1 MGLGVHRPVGSVITQ
16 WGRYEVWGHTTTRAR
31 HRALTIAPQRTAA
44 SPGAWLG
51 RYLHTAAAVDGACAL
66 AGGLTALMIRYGDP
80 GAGRLPYGL
89 LTVSLPFLWCLSVA
103 LARGYDARIVGSG
116 SDEFRRVFN
125 AALGLTAGIAILA
138 YATRGDLARGYVVIA
153 LPCAAVLDLAA
164 RYALRKRL
172 HRRRRCSGVFMRRVI
187 AVGHAEGLTDLIT
200 ELRREPHHGLT
211 VVGACLTAGP
221 ARSQVGAVPVCGGLE
236 HVQSA
241 VSDLGADTVA
251 VLACP
256 ELNGVRLRE
265 LAWQLEKTGT
275 GLCVTPA
282 ILDVAGPRTTIR
294 PAAGMPLL
302 HVDHPELTGL
312 RWVVK
317 GAFDR
322 VSAAAALIL
331 LAPLM
336 AGITLAIR
344 LGDGG
349 PAIFRQTRVG
359 KDGDPFLVCKF
370 RTMVA
375 DAEQRRAE
383 LQAHNEG
390 GGLLFKMRNDPR
402 ITPVGRW
409 LRKYSLDELPQLW
422 NVLKGDMSL
431 VGPRPALLAEA
442 ALYGSYVRRR
452 LVVKPGITGLWQVSG
467 RSDLP
472 WEEAVRL
479 DLRYVE
485 NWSFAL
491 DLQILWKTMSA
502 VIQGSGAY

>member
-1 MGLGVHRPVGSVITQ
+1 MLGQ
-16 WGRYEVWGHTTTRAR
+16 TTTRAGTKT
-31 HRALTIAPQRTAA
+31 LTVVPRQAIADPA
-44 SPGAWLG
+44 AWLG
-51 RYLHTAAAVDGACAL
+51 RYLHTVGVADGACAL
-66 AGGLTALMIRYGDP
+66 AGGLAALAVRFEDP
-80 GAGRLPYGL
+80 GTGRVPYGL
-89 LTVSLPFLWCLSVA
+89 FTACLPFLWWLSVA
-103 LARGYDARIVGSG
+103 LARGYDARIVGLG

-125 AALGLTAGIAILA
+125 AAVGLTAAIAIFS
-138 YATRGDLARGYVVIA
+138 YATKSEIARGYVLVA
-153 LPCAAVLDLAA
+153 LPCTLLLDLAA

-172 HRRRRCSGVFMRRVI
+172 HRQRRRSGVFMRRVI
-187 AVGHAEGLTDLIT
+187 AVGHADGVAHLIT
-200 ELRREPHHGLT
+200 ELRRDAHHGLT
-211 VVGACLTAGP
+211 VVGACLTGGTS
-221 ARSQVGAVPVCGGLE
+221 RSQVAAVPVCGGLE
-236 HVQSA
+236 RIQSA
-241 VSDLGADTVA
+241 VSDLAADTVA

-256 ELNGVRLRE
+256 ELNGVGLRE

-275 GLCVTPA
+275 GLCVAPA
-282 ILDVAGPRTTIR
+282 VLDVAGPRTTIR
-294 PAAGMPLL
+294 PAAGLPLL

-322 VSAAAALIL
+322 VSAAAALVV
-331 LAPLM
+331 LAPIM
-336 AGITLAIR
+336 AGIALAIR

-375 DAEQRRAE
+375 DAEQRKVE

-390 GGLLFKMRNDPR
+390 DGLLFKMRNDPR

-431 VGPRPALLAEA
+431 VGPRPALPSEA

-467 RSDLP
+467 RSDL
-472 WEEAVRL
+472 
-479 DLRYVE
+479 
-485 NWSFAL
+485 AL
-491 DLQILWKTMSA
+491 GGGGPA
-502 VIQGSGAY
+502 

>member
-1 MGLGVHRPVGSVITQ
+1 MSVSPVGPGAFAW
-16 WGRYEVWGHTTTRAR
+16 WGRCGVLSGHTTTRAGGNT
-31 HRALTIAPQRTAA
+31 LTAVPRRGVADQA
-44 SPGAWLG
+44 AWLG
-51 RYLHTAAAVDGACAL
+51 RYLHKAVAIDGACAL
-66 AGGLTALMIRYGDP
+66 TGGLAALILRFEYP
-80 GAGRLPYGL
+80 EPEWLPYGL
-89 LTVSLPFLWCLSVA
+89 VTVSLPFLWCLSVA
-103 LARGYDARIVGSG
+103 LARGYDARIVGVG

-125 AALGLTAGIAILA
+125 AAVGLTAAIAILS
-138 YATRGDLARGYVVIA
+138 YATKGDVARGYVVIA
-153 LPCAAVLDLAA
+153 LPCATVLDLAA

-172 HRRRRCSGVFMRRVI
+172 HRRRRRSGVFMRRVI

-211 VVGACLTAGP
+211 VVGACLTAGS
-221 ARSQVGAVPVCGGLE
+221 ARSQVAAVPVCGGLE
-236 HVQSA
+236 RIQSA
-241 VSDLGADTVA
+241 VSDLAADTVA

-256 ELNGVRLRE
+256 ELNGTRLRE

-275 GLCVTPA
+275 GLCVAPA
-282 ILDVAGPRTTIR
+282 VLDVAGPRTTIR

-322 VSAAAALIL
+322 VSAAAALVL

-336 AGITLAIR
+336 AGIALAIR

-359 KDGDPFLVCKF
+359 KDGDLFLVCKF

-390 GGLLFKMRNDPR
+390 DGLLFKMRNDPR

-431 VGPRPALLAEA
+431 VGPRPALSAEA

-491 DLQILWKTMSA
+491 DLQILWKTTSA